1 MIDKKKIENL
11 VLEQLTEKD
20 FLVEVKVS
28 KTNKI
33 EIFVDNFDGISI
45 EKCIQISRFVEH
57 SLDRDVEDFELYVS
71 SPGLDKP
78 FKVIEQ
84 YKKNLNKQIEVIT
97 IKEEKIKG
105 VLNKVEKNEITI
117 TELKKVKKEGSK
129 KKQTEE
135 IEHKININNIKST
148 KIKILFK

>member
-84 YKKNLNKQIEVIT
+84 YKKNLNKEIEVVT

-105 VLNKVEKNEITI
+105 ILNKVEKNEITI

-129 KKQTEE
+129 KKQTKE

>member
-33 EIFVDNFDGISI
+33 EVFVDNFDGISI

-84 YKKNLNKQIEVIT
+84 YKKNLNKEIEVVT

-105 VLNKVEKNEITI
+105 ILNKVEKNEITI

-129 KKQTEE
+129 KKQTKE